1 MRFLKVVSVVAT
13 IAAAS
18 ASAQLLAANLR
29 NDYYLPN
36 PSSPQALKPFMVDD
50 KGMQFA
56 AKGGQKVLY
65 GEVDNDVASKGNGVQ
80 LLMTDALGIDRQISI
95 FAGLVRQVE
104 GLMWR
109 LQDRSKD
116 TLVLAPTNV
125 VMQSLK
131 RKPWEDEE
139 TTERGD
145 PREEERRAMENIERF
160 VLSHVVNDY
169 GFDAPGE
176 RKKCGA
182 GISDLWYESAGDHK
196 VVHAQKTSGD
206 VKADVVKT
214 EGTGNGQIWTVN
226 DVLT

>member
-13 IAAAS
+13 FAAAS

-36 PSSPQALKPFMVDD
+36 PSSPQAVKPFMMDD
-50 KGMQFA
+50 KDMQFA

-80 LLMTDALGIDRQISI
+80 LLMTDALGIDREISI

-145 PREEERRAMENIERF
+145 AREEERRAMENIERF

-169 GFDAPGE
+169 GFDGPGE

-196 VVHAQKTSGD
+196 VVHAQKASGG

-214 EGTGNGQIWTVN
+214 EGTGNGQVWTIN
-226 DVLT
+226 NVLT